1 MKIIISILFLFFL
14 STSSFANTY
23 AILKGDI
30 QSLSFENHNKL
41 TKSIINVMEHFADE
55 KQLNEIEQML
65 SKNDNLNINPRN
77 LNEFICLHFV
87 CNDKIGSSIPP
98 YGTIFYF
105 IFLVYL

>member
-1 MKIIISILFLFFL
+1 MKFIISILFLFFL

-55 KQLNEIEQML
+55 KQLNEML
-65 SKNDNLNINPRN
+65 TLSSESIRKIISYQKEILKN
-77 LNEFICLHFV
+77 FV
-87 CNDKIGSSIPP
+87 
-98 YGTIFYF
+98 
-105 IFLVYL
+105 